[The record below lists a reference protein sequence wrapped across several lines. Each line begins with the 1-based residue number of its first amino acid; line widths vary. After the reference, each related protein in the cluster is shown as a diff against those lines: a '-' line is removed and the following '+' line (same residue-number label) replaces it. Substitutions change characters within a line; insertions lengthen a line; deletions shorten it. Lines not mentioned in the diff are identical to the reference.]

1 MPYMHTSHAFPLLGS
16 MVGGELRW
24 QKNLISYHGIQKT
37 FKFNFILTFTLI
49 PSCSSIFTFLIS
61 IPCSI
66 SPHSTLLIFIIIIIN
81 CPGGILGFRTT
92 ALFRSGSYWWGD

>member
-1 MPYMHTSHAFPLLGS
+1 MHTSHAFPLLGS

-24 QKNLISYHGIQKT
+24 QKNLISQHGIQKI
-37 FKFNFILTFTLI
+37 KSIIILTFTHI
-49 PSCSSIFTFLIS
+49 ASCPSIFTFLIS

-66 SPHSTLLIFIIIIIN
+66 SPHFTLLIYIIIIIIIN
-81 CPGGILGFRTT
+81 CPGGILGFRTA